1 MEWRKL
7 LTPDEGAW
15 VCTVLLDQASS
26 SFEESPAKS
35 NNRTPGTHIY
45 IVIRRAKTNSH
56 VITAKERVRVMIM
69 ILINYELNGCVLK
82 TIWK

>member
-35 NNRTPGTHIY
+35 NNRTY